1 MFIRGL
7 FERDF
12 DVPERWESVGDN
24 VVESKKKLREQIPYL
39 YEVGKNNTLFTLN
52 RFLLWIL
59 NGTFHSCIIFFIPL
73 YASEEGIITAN
84 GHTFDQW
91 SFSIASFSSIIFIV
105 NIKLALN
112 TKLWNYIYLFAML
125 GTSIILYFVFILIYD
140 VTTYTSSFRTVL
152 FVIGTQYYYFSILS
166 TVSLVCVLDVALTI
180 MAKTYYP
187 TQSDSIALQSMRK
200 KNDEDETGHAKLS
213 KDMKKKIKE
222 NEVLNSN
229 DEAFEANSKHFRNS
243 KSKYILKPNNNGKNL
258 SSDKESKKKSN
269 NASESYNRNIQRK
282 DREEASNLGD
292 NQLTKKQ
299 KNKI

>member
-200 KNDEDETGHAKLS
+200 KNDEDEIDLAKL
-213 KDMKKKIKE
+213 
-222 NEVLNSN
+222 SN
-229 DEAFEANSKHFRNS
+229 DEAFEADSKHIGNS

-299 KNKI
+299 KNKV